1 MVQKRDSLG
10 IFDSGVGGLTVVEA
24 LKFQLPNEHFYYLAD
39 TLNLPYGNKAKE
51 QIEAFS
57 VQNCRFLLQYPLK
70 ALIVACHTAASNA
83 YELLK
88 LRFNIPIFDVLTP
101 AVEEAVQR
109 SRNGRIAVL
118 GTESTIHSNT
128 YEKRIKSLNPKSNV
142 ISIACPLLVPVV
154 EENLLKHQIAVQIVR
169 QYLHPLKRSEVD
181 TLILGC
187 THYPFLKELIQK
199 EIGRP
204 IEIIDSA
211 AACISKVRTYLEKM
225 DLLAMEKSE
234 INSLFFV
241 SKNPTA
247 FAKKGEKLLK
257 VNFPKV
263 KKIKLS

>member
-1 MVQKRDSLG
+1 MYKKTDGLG

-24 LKFQLPNEHFYYLAD
+24 LKAQLPYEHFYYLAD

-57 VQNCRFLLQYPLK
+57 VQNCSFLLQYPLK
-70 ALIVACHTAASNA
+70 ALIVACHTAAANA

-88 LRFNIPIFDVLTP
+88 LRFNIPIFDVLTT

-118 GTESTIHSNT
+118 GTEATIHSNT
-128 YEKRIKSLNPKSNV
+128 YEKRIKSLNPENKV

-154 EENLLKHQIAVQIVR
+154 EQNLLKYRIAAQIVR
-169 QYLHPLKRSEVD
+169 QYLHPLKSSEVD

-187 THYPFLKELIQK
+187 THYPFLKELILK

-204 IEIIDSA
+204 IEIVDSA
-211 AACISKVRTYLEKM
+211 AACVSQVKSYLEKM
-225 DLLAMEKSE
+225 DLLAIETSD
-234 INSLFFV
+234 ISSTFFV
-241 SKNPTA
+241 SENPRS
-247 FAKKGEKLLK
+247 FARKGKKLLNIK
-257 VNFPKV
+257 FSAV
-263 KKIKLS
+263 KKIKPM